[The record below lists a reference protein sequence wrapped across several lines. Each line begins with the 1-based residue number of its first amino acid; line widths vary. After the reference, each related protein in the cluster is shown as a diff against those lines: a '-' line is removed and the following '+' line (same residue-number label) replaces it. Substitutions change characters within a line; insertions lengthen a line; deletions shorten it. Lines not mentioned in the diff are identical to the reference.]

1 MKKKSIIKEIE
12 DISYKSL
19 VLDVNKIQQ
28 DGAAEYIFQQ
38 ADDESAFDEEEK
50 DEDQNQSSTDIN

>member
-28 DGAAEYIFQQ
+28 DGAAEYIF
-38 ADDESAFDEEEK
+38 
-50 DEDQNQSSTDIN
+50 